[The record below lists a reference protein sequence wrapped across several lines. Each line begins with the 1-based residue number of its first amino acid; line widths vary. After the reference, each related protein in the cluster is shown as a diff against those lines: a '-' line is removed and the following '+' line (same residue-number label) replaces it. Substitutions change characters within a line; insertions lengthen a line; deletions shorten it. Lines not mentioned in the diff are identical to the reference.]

1 MGKMVDMLERRA
13 KKARKTNMAELKDDT
28 STTKLERQDVTEVS
42 GGRNPK
48 GHTPPRMNDDAA
60 QTPSQKT
67 DQSSGHVIY

>member
-1 MGKMVDMLERRA
+1 MMDMLERRA

-42 GGRNPK
+42 GGRNPNG
-48 GHTPPRMNDDAA
+48 GHTPPRRQDDEA
-60 QTPSQKT
+60 QALSQKT